1 MATQQRV
8 YIVGTHNGETRLVKA
23 AVRQQA
29 LTHVANHLF
38 TVRVASQD
46 DLINALGKG
55 IKVETYKDPDQL
67 SIGDSNGG

>member
-8 YIVGTHNGETRLVKA
+8 YVVGTPDNKVRLVKA
-23 AVRQQA
+23 SVRQQA

-46 DLINALGKG
+46 DLINALKDGVQ
-55 IKVETYKDPDQL
+55 VENYRGPDQPQL
-67 SIGDSNGG
+67 SLEE

>member
-8 YIVGTHNGETRLVKA
+8 YIVGAPDNKVRLVKA
-23 AVRQQA
+23 SVRQQA

-46 DLINALGKG
+46 DLINALKDGVQ
-55 IKVETYKDPDQL
+55 VENYRDPDQPQL
-67 SIGDSNGG
+67 NLED

>member
-8 YIVGTHNGETRLVKA
+8 YIVGTPDQKVRLVKA
-23 AVRQQA
+23 TVRQQA

-46 DLINALGKG
+46 DLIKALQSGTQ
-55 IKVETYKDPDQL
+55 VENYKNPDQTEL
-67 SIGDSNGG
+67 SLAE